1 MTDKMMTSTFSELLY
16 QTYSSYLFRW
26 ATEIEFVLKKHK
38 QSCGRKL
45 PRLYPFGFILI
56 CLTVQSVLI
65 CFTYHVNV
73 TFHDRDSREF
83 TDAKKT
89 YCPINYV

>member
-16 QTYSSYLFRW
+16 QTYSSYLFSW

-56 CLTVQSVLI
+56 CFNGDLLCNISAK
-65 CFTYHVNV
+65 
-73 TFHDRDSREF
+73 TFFFFKIAS
-83 TDAKKT
+83 
-89 YCPINYV
+89 